1 MALHLKIVGYLL
13 IGLSLLHLI
22 FPRYFKWKSE
32 LQGLSLI
39 NRQLMYVH
47 TLFIAFTTLLMGMF
61 CVLESQ
67 EIRNTVLGRKVAFG
81 FFLFWLLRLI
91 IQFFG
96 YSRKLWKG
104 KVFETI
110 IHVLFSLLWFYFSLV
125 FLFTWHYETME

>member
-1 MALHLKIVGYLL
+1 
-13 IGLSLLHLI
+13 
-22 FPRYFKWKSE
+22 
-32 LQGLSLI
+32 
-39 NRQLMYVH
+39 
-47 TLFIAFTTLLMGMF
+47 MGMF